1 MKKAEEQQQGGKTGG
16 VREMGEKGRNKTKN
30 HLLQMLSA
38 QQLVSI
44 SCYHAVII
52 FQTRKTEPT
61 NKSVALIVNPLVINR
76 IYSCTISSKH
86 VTDLP
91 IHCRILGACEK
102 RCSCPGALVGFLEWG
117 PRTSSHTVVLLYTVI
132 F

>member
-1 MKKAEEQQQGGKTGG
+1 MKKAEEAQQGGKTGG

-52 FQTRKTEPT
+52 LQTRKTEPT
-61 NKSVALIVNPLVINR
+61 NRSVALIVNPLVIKR
-76 IYSCTISSKH
+76 IYSCTISSKY

-117 PRTSSHTVVLLYTVI
+117 PRTSWVHVLLFYYTL
-132 F
+132 